1 MHTAETHIS
10 LIERM
15 SVTKSFAINL
25 RGRLYSLEEPR
36 VMGIVNVTPDSFYA
50 DSRTK
55 TEADIERRVEMMLTQ
70 GADMLDLG
78 GYSSRPGA
86 AEVSV
91 DEESR
96 RLALGLK
103 VVRRLAPEIPVSV
116 DTFRSL
122 VARRCVVDWDADI
135 INDISGGLLDPQMA
149 STVASLQVPAVVMHT
164 RGTPATMQQLTHYA
178 HPVAD
183 VLAELA
189 MRVSEFRRAG
199 VADVIADPGFGFAKT
214 VEQNYQLMASL
225 REFRALE
232 APLLVGI
239 SRKSMIFKP
248 LNITPAESL
257 PGTITLNM
265 AALERGASILRVHD
279 VAEAVQ
285 TVKIFKML
293 HTAE

>member
-1 MHTAETHIS
+1 
-10 LIERM
+10 
-15 SVTKSFAINL
+15 
-25 RGRLYSLEEPR
+25 
-36 VMGIVNVTPDSFYA
+36 MGIVNVTPDSFYA

-178 HPVAD
+178 RPVAD

-248 LNITPAESL
+248 LSITPAESL
-257 PGTITLNM
+257 PGTIALNM